1 MNSTFCEKRIRRI
14 PWQFNENTVDQRL
27 QDSVKSFQV
36 IVFKAS
42 IDIMVTQLES
52 RFTGAEAVAA
62 TFQCLSPQFLSA
74 DCSTDEVVLQSA
86 ASLATTPGI
95 SPITS
100 RHSFCLSV
108 HYLTTIKDKW
118 LYCSRIGRFPYRAK
132 LFHIANVPTSVH
144 GFFAVLD
151 IASRSCYCRKELF
164 KAKVY

>member
-1 MNSTFCEKRIRRI
+1 
-14 PWQFNENTVDQRL
+14 
-27 QDSVKSFQV
+27 
-36 IVFKAS
+36 
-42 IDIMVTQLES
+42 MVTQLES
-52 RFTGAEAVAA
+52 RFTDAEAVAA

-86 ASLATTPGI
+86 ASLATIPGI

-108 HYLTTIKDKW
+108 HYLTTIKD
-118 LYCSRIGRFPYRAK
+118 CSRIDRFPYRAK

-144 GFFAVLD
+144 GCFAVLN

>member
-1 MNSTFCEKRIRRI
+1 M
-14 PWQFNENTVDQRL
+14 
-27 QDSVKSFQV
+27 QDPVKSFQV

-62 TFQCLSPQFLSA
+62 TFQCLSPQLLSA

-108 HYLTTIKDKW
+108 HYLTTIKTNGD
-118 LYCSRIGRFPYRAK
+118 CSRIGRFPYRAK